1 MTIQWLGHACFRIT
15 HQDYSIVIDP
25 YNSDYINGYPKLH
38 VRADQVLVSHEHFGH
53 NYRDGVILSGKPE
66 SESPFTVET
75 IRVPHD
81 FKMGNWRGFCMI
93 HILKADGMKIV
104 HMGDLGTQL
113 SGGEISRLFGA
124 DVMMICAGSCTALPA
139 QEAKRATDEVM
150 PNVII
155 PMHYRDGRRG
165 GHRLETVED
174 FANYF
179 ESPELVHVYE
189 SDTIEIVPGMEPQ
202 IAVLKYDENRK
213 EETAETLA
221 RGPDRFTWLKQ
232 MINKRN
238 HERKNREH

>member
-81 FKMGNWRGFCMI
+81 FKMGNWRGTCLI
-93 HILKADGMKIV
+93 HILTADNLKIV

-113 SGGEISRLFGA
+113 TGGEISKLFGA

-155 PMHYRDGRRG
+155 PMHYRDGKRG
-165 GHRLETVED
+165 GHRLETVHD
-174 FANYF
+174 FMNYF
-179 ESPELVHVYE
+179 ESDALFHFYDT
-189 SDTIEIVPGMEPQ
+189 DTIEIVPNMEPQ
-202 IAVLKYDENRK
+202 IAILKFQEK
-213 EETAETLA
+213 EESAA
-221 RGPDRFTWLKQ
+221 VRR
-232 MINKRN
+232 NKGGFLSRLRR
-238 HERKNREH
+238 H